1 MTERF
6 CREYKIT
13 VFFFSF
19 LAEHKLIAIMPQR
32 KMYDSDNIFSRIN
45 IILAALKLKA
55 FQVYKRLV
63 KINIAAKIK
72 SKLQE

>member
-1 MTERF
+1 
-6 CREYKIT
+6 
-13 VFFFSF
+13 
-19 LAEHKLIAIMPQR
+19 MPQR
-32 KMYDSDNIFSRIN
+32 EMYDSDSIFSQ
-45 IILAALKLKA
+45 ILAALKLKA